1 MESLAVK
8 ESGTPVAAQVV
19 RQRSVIHDLFE
30 RPQMITM
37 TTRTTSSEEK
47 AKGRVLLPICVVPVR
62 YDLTLTPNLQSF
74 TFDGVVEIVLTT
86 TDGVGNE
93 ITLHA
98 KELMFK
104 SAKYVVKGDEAKAI
118 PVDCQEVR
126 AMIFTET
133 VSSNG

>member
-1 MESLAVK
+1 
-8 ESGTPVAAQVV
+8 
-19 RQRSVIHDLFE
+19 
-30 RPQMITM
+30 MITM
-37 TTRTTSSEEK
+37 TTTTTSSEDK

-74 TFDGVVEIVLTT
+74 TFDGIVEIVLTT

-104 SAKYVVKGDEAKAI
+104 SAKYVVKGDEAKAA
-118 PVDCQEVR
+118 PVDCQEVS

-133 VSSNG
+133 VSSNGLYLLLMTITRLNLTSL